1 MSESAYGT
9 PLLIR
14 DGKEPLPLARVS
26 LSTQVDGEKYDEEF
40 IQKLAFKHPEAL
52 PISEIDRAF
61 SNLVPVCMELN
72 TPAGPLDALYVTP
85 TGRLVIAEAKL
96 WRNPEARRKVVSQI
110 LDYAKEFSLWDYEDL
125 QRALSSKLK
134 RKGNVLFSLVEEKFP
149 GTDEARFV
157 DEVQKTLKNGRFLLL
172 IIGDG
177 IREGAGA
184 IAEFLSDVGSLEFT
198 FGLIELALYRGPEG
212 ANLLVQPRVIARTV
226 VVNRTVVELAPGLQI
241 IEEEDTAD
249 GHEKPLTKSELF
261 YLEFWKEL
269 TSELNLDDP
278 GQPVPNTTKTTNLY
292 LAMPPSGQSS
302 WISAYFAKSRQITG
316 VYLTF
321 LRGPFA
327 DIAFERLVADREA
340 IDEELGIPVE
350 WDADPETQK
359 YVIRNVSTENWDDSR
374 REEMKAYLS
383 DTLNRFVN
391 VFRPRLESIASDM
404 KS

>member
-9 PLLIR
+9 PILIR
-14 DGKEPLPLARVS
+14 DGKEPLLLARVS
-26 LSTQVDGEKYDEEF
+26 LSSQVDGEKYNEEF
-40 IQKLAFKHPEAL
+40 IQRLAFEHPEAL

-61 SNLVPVCMELN
+61 ARLVPVCMELN

-110 LDYAKEFSLWDYEDL
+110 LDYAKELSHWDYEDL
-125 QRALSSKLK
+125 QRALSGKLK
-134 RKGNVLFSLVEEKFP
+134 RQGNVLFNLVKEKFP

-157 DEVQKTLKNGRFLLL
+157 DEVQKTLRKGRFLLL

-184 IAEFLSDVGSLEFT
+184 IAEFLSDVGNLQFT
-198 FGLIELALYRGPEG
+198 FGLVELAVYREPAG
-212 ANLLVQPRVIARTV
+212 ASLLVQPRVIARTV
-226 VVNRTVVELAPGLQI
+226 VVNRTVINLAPGLKI
-241 IEEEDTAD
+241 VEEEDGAD
-249 GHEKPLTKSELF
+249 EDQKPLTESELF
-261 YLEFWKEL
+261 YLDFWKEL
-269 TSELNLDDP
+269 TDELSLDDP

-302 WISAYFAKSRQITG
+302 WVSAYFAKSRRITG

-327 DIAFERLVADREA
+327 DIAYERLVADKEA

-350 WDADPETQK
+350 WNADPETQK
-359 YVIRNVSTENWDDSR
+359 YSIRSVSTEAWDDSR
-374 REEMKAYLS
+374 REEMKAYFS

-391 VFRPRLESIASDM
+391 VFRPRLENIADDM